1 MSLWYNADRLAV
13 IVQFIGPLQKPN
25 RYQSADD

>member
-1 MSLWYNADRLAV
+1 MSLWYNADRLAI
-13 IVQFIGPLQKPN
+13 IVEFIRLSQKPN